1 MKKTLSAR
9 VDSKT
14 KEEVEKLA
22 EERDNSISN
31 MTQQLV
37 REGIEKETQSQSEP
51 QVQSQSQ
58 GSKSDVTQNKLSWIL
73 LGIGVSFI
81 ILWLGLSIP
90 SIVTIPV
97 SLIIAAGIVFDNISL
112 EAI

>member
-37 REGIEKETQSQSEP
+37 REGIESETQSEP
-51 QVQSQSQ
+51 QSQPQ
-58 GSKSDVTQNKLSWIL
+58 NVKTDVAQNKLSWIL

-81 ILWLGLSIP
+81 ILWLGFSIP
-90 SIVTIPV
+90 SIVTIPI
-97 SLIIAAGIVFDNISL
+97 SLAIAGGIVFDNI
-112 EAI
+112 EIGAI

>member
-14 KEEVEKLA
+14 KEEIEKLA

-51 QVQSQSQ
+51 QTQSQSQ
-58 GSKSDVTQNKLSWIL
+58 DVKRDITQNRLSLIL
-73 LGIGVSFI
+73 IGIGISFI
-81 ILWLGLSIP
+81 ILWLGFSIP
-90 SIVTIPV
+90 SIVTIPI
-97 SLIIAAGIVFDNISL
+97 SLIIAGGIIFENIRL

>member
-37 REGIEKETQSQSEP
+37 REGIESETQAE
-51 QVQSQSQ
+51 
-58 GSKSDVTQNKLSWIL
+58 TQ
-73 LGIGVSFI
+73 
-81 ILWLGLSIP
+81 
-90 SIVTIPV
+90 
-97 SLIIAAGIVFDNISL
+97 A
-112 EAI
+112 

>member
-37 REGIEKETQSQSEP
+37 REGIESESQSEP
-51 QVQSQSQ
+51 QSQPQ
-58 GSKSDVTQNKLSWIL
+58 NVKSDVAQNKLSWIL

-81 ILWLGLSIP
+81 ILWLGFSIP
-90 SIVTIPV
+90 SIVTIPI
-97 SLIIAAGIVFDNISL
+97 SLAIAGGIVFDNI
-112 EAI
+112 EIGAI